1 LLPVDES
8 GVGEDPKVMAHRW
21 LRYPDGG
28 GEVTYAGFRRA
39 REKAHDLETY
49 GIGKDAE
56 RFRHAAGLIGGERG
70 RPQRGATRVQLGDL
84 LPHGDILTTV
94 DASVNVSTRI
104 DTCVEASSKGG
115 EAMRLDPCCPDCPEC
130 PPGCC

>member
-21 LRYPDGG
+21 LRYADGG
-28 GEVTYAGFRRA
+28 GEVTHAGFRGA
-39 REKAHDLETY
+39 REKAHDLETD

-56 RFRHAAGLIGGERG
+56 RVRHAVGLIGGERR

-84 LPHGDILTTV
+84 LPHERHIDDGRCICQ
-94 DASVNVSTRI
+94 RI
-104 DTCVEASSKGG
+104 DADRYVRRSFLEGW
-115 EAMRLDPCCPDCPEC
+115 
-130 PPGCC
+130 